1 MQVKDCMTRGI
12 LYGNMQDSIYDLSRK
27 MKENDVSLLPII
39 EHKKIIGL
47 LTDRDIV
54 VKIIAN
60 HDEKNIKDY
69 LTKQIITVEEN
80 DTIEFALEVME
91 QNKIKRLLVTDDHK
105 IVGILSLSD
114 IIRHNNDNQKVMNT
128 ICSIFELNLNKEER
142 KTEIDEFYL

>member
-1 MQVKDCMTRGI
+1 MTRGI

-27 MKENDVSLLPII
+27 MKENDVGLLPII

>member
-27 MKENDVSLLPII
+27 M
-39 EHKKIIGL
+39 IIGL

>member
-1 MQVKDCMTRGI
+1 
-12 LYGNMQDSIYDLSRK
+12 MQDSIYDLSRK
-27 MKENDVSLLPII
+27 MKENDVGLLPII